1 MPENNSFKI
10 YKSNKLENFLPAVIP
25 IIERL
30 SKKAPLKKKSIIVQS
45 DGMARWLTVKAA
57 SATGAFANFEFVS
70 PDGFLKNFAEEHF
83 GISPDSVYNKKNAEW
98 ELYSL
103 LKNEKE
109 GLAAAYIRNDGARAF
124 RLARTLADMIEQYFV
139 YRPNMMEN
147 WRKGSV
153 MTDDPD
159 EAWQFEI
166 FRKLSEKTATASF
179 ARLFNEK
186 CKNASLEN
194 ADHPDELILF
204 GISIMNR
211 YQLDMFL
218 NMSRLFPIHLF
229 AMTPSEQYLD
239 SVSKQKGDFADV
251 PEDREISADHIPDTF
266 FRRFCAAGLDFAD
279 FAAENLSDEVDLFE
293 EPAGKTLLS
302 SIQRDILDD
311 TESPENA
318 CNDGSVRIVSCRDK
332 MREIEVVKD
341 ALLELFNSDD
351 TLKPEDVAVMAPKI
365 NDYAPYITAVFGGTD
380 PQDKTF
386 IPWVISDRSF
396 SNESRIASTFLDML
410 RLIGSDLERSKVF
423 SIFRSPFVCTKFNVD
438 EQSVGDIEKIVAES
452 GVRWGLDAASRGGD
466 PQNTWD
472 FGLSRIMM
480 SFFMPFSENGEDFNG
495 ILPMKDVSRD
505 DLESVSSFITF
516 AKELFSCLHDLSSSE
531 MAPAEFKKK
540 FEWMLDFFFVCDRN
554 DRDSCEEMRHIRS
567 VIDDFAETAGRS
579 VEKLSF
585 DALMQYLEDELGRER
600 SGRGFLSANVNF
612 CSLKP
617 LRALPF
623 RVIYLVGMGD
633 GEFPRSENRYAFDL
647 TQKKYG
653 NEPGAPQ
660 PRSVRDNDK
669 YLFAE
674 AVVSARDKL
683 VISYEAEDFSED
695 SKKHRSAAM
704 PVQILKKYIAKKS
717 GAETGELE
725 TKYPVQPFSEEYFRE
740 GGAKTF
746 SKKDF
751 EIAHAMFH
759 VEQNA
764 SSALPERTL
773 EEKTESLESVGTEV
787 VELEKLISFFKDP
800 EKYYFTKILKIYL
813 PDDKDKRDDEE
824 LFDYSDNLLA
834 YNVRK
839 TYIDMAQSMPE
850 VFDDRD
856 KFEKAFIDRIKREGN
871 IPFGSFGEAVL
882 KDLLSDSDLSMSALA
897 GKVTGKKF
905 VSEHISIAFDDM
917 NMELDGVI
925 KNIERI
931 AEGPD
936 RMIIVS
942 PTGAKEK
949 HLIEAMIRHL
959 AANAAGVEVDTEF
972 SCRKKEYLLEH
983 KMPADAKY
991 SLSQFMRL
999 WCYAKKAMPLFEP
1012 ELIGEI
1018 GKLLKKDRNGGVPD
1032 EDTLRKKV
1040 CSFFEDKWHER
1051 NDLHSFPTQGFL
1063 LAAEQFL
1070 QRKDSFLD
1078 RFPFENVL
1086 EAAKIFKEF
1095 FLDKKNGRKKK

>member
-1 MPENNSFKI
+1 MPENSNFTI
-10 YKSNKLENFLPAVIP
+10 YKSNKLENFLPDVIP

-30 SKKAPLKKKSIIVQS
+30 SKKTPLKKKNIVVQS

-57 SATGAFANFEFVS
+57 SKIGAFANFDFIS

-83 GISPDSVYNKKNAEW
+83 GIKPDSVYNKKNAEW

-109 GLAAAYIRNDGARAF
+109 GLAATYIRNDGARAF
-124 RLARTLADMIEQYFV
+124 RLARILADMIEQYFV
-139 YRPNMMEN
+139 YRPGMMES
-147 WRKGSV
+147 WRKGKV

-186 CKNASLEN
+186 CMEAVAQS
-194 ADHPDELILF
+194 DHSDELILF
-204 GISIMNR
+204 GISIMNK
-211 YQLDMFL
+211 YQLDMFRNL
-218 NMSRLFPIHLF
+218 SRLFPIHLF
-229 AMTPSEQYLD
+229 AMTPSMEFYRK
-239 SVSKQKGDFADV
+239 SRQKGSFLD
-251 PEDREISADHIPDTF
+251 PEENNGEFDTF
-266 FRRFCAAGLDFAD
+266 FGRFCAASLDF
-279 FAAENLSDEVDLFE
+279 LSFTLDNPSFEKDDFE
-293 EPAGKTLLS
+293 EPAGNSLLAL
-302 SIQRDILDD
+302 IQRDILNDAEKPESAGIDD
-311 TESPENA
+311 
-318 CNDGSVRIVSCRDK
+318 SVRIVSCRDK

-341 ALLELFNSDD
+341 TLLELFNNDD

-396 SNESRIASTFLDML
+396 SNESRIAATFLDML
-410 RLIGSDLERSKVF
+410 RLAGSDFEKSKVF
-423 SIFRSPFVCTKFNVD
+423 SIFRSPFVCTKFNID
-438 EQSVGDIEKIVAES
+438 EQSAGDIEKIVCKS
-452 GVRWGLDAASRGGD
+452 GVKWGLDAESRGGD

-480 SFFMPFSENGEDFNG
+480 SFFMPFSENGEGFSG

-516 AKELFSCLHDLSSSE
+516 AKELFRCSQELASSE
-531 MAPAEFKKK
+531 MEPAEFKKK
-540 FEWMLDFFFVCDRN
+540 FEWMLDFFFVCDRS

-567 VIDDFAETAGRS
+567 VIDDFAETAERS
-579 VEKLSF
+579 VKKLSF
-585 DALMQYLEDELGRER
+585 DAVLQYLEDELGRER

-653 NEPGAPQ
+653 NEPDAPQ

-674 AVVSARDKL
+674 AVVSAREKL
-683 VISYEAEDFSED
+683 IISYEAEDFSED

-704 PVQILKKYIAKKS
+704 PVQILKKYIAKKT
-717 GAETGELE
+717 GKETGELE
-725 TKYPVQPFSEEYFRE
+725 TKYPVQPFSEEYFR
-740 GGAKTF
+740 GNGFKTF

-764 SSALPERTL
+764 PSVLPERTS
-773 EEKTESLESVGTEV
+773 EEETESYGSVESEALD
-787 VELEKLISFFKDP
+787 LEKLISFFKDP
-800 EKYYFTKILKIYL
+800 EQYYFTKILKISL

-824 LFDYSDNLLA
+824 LFDYSDNLIA

-850 VFDDRD
+850 AFFDDRD
-856 KFEKAFIDRIKREGN
+856 KFEKAFFDRMKCEGV
-871 IPFGSFGEAVL
+871 IPFGTFGEAAL
-882 KDLLSDSDLSMSALA
+882 RGLITDPDMSNLAEKIAGKDL
-897 GKVTGKKF
+897 
-905 VSEHISIAFDDM
+905 VSEHISISFDDL
-917 NMELDGVI
+917 NTKLEGVV
-925 KNIERI
+925 KNIERSK
-931 AEGPD
+931 EGCD

-949 HLIEAMIRHL
+949 HLIGAMIRHL
-959 AANAAGVEVDTEF
+959 AANAAGLKVDTEF
-972 SCRKKEYLLEH
+972 FCNKENYLLEH
-983 KMPADAKY
+983 KMQADAKR
-991 SLSQFMRL
+991 SLSQFMQL
-999 WCYAKKAMPLFEP
+999 WLSAKKAMPLFDP
-1012 ELIGEI
+1012 ELICEI
-1018 GKLLKKDRNGGVPD
+1018 GKLLKKSRDGGVPD
-1032 EDTLRKKV
+1032 EDTLREKV
-1040 CSFFEDKWHER
+1040 CGFFEER
-1051 NDLHSFPTQGFL
+1051 WRKRIDPHYFPSQGFL
-1063 LAAEQFL
+1063 LTAEQFL

-1095 FLDKKNGRKKK
+1095 FLLDKKDGRKKK